1 MKTVISVT
9 TDRQKGGIAN
19 ALISLSRALK
29 LAGYRHIVLLPEAAT
44 ILPELEKQR
53 DVQVLCLPLFWL
65 KFHLFTRFFFCP
77 PIRAEIDKASAL
89 LVHNASLIKPV
100 SRWRRPHFFIS
111 HSGKLRHLEKAEHI
125 LFLTRS
131 AQRRAEEYFA
141 RLGLTPDSQPAKS
154 ILPHGFN
161 LPAGKADGK
170 TGKKTAN
177 HPVKIITAGRFV
189 AKKGFADLIDAAAI
203 LQQKNIPC
211 EIEIYG
217 TGQLESALAS
227 RISAAHLGNI
237 SVKGWAEDLSA
248 IFAEADI
255 FCLPSHEEPFGLILG
270 EAMLAGLPVIATRTD
285 GPVDILGQN
294 GERPDATLAFG
305 GVLAEAENPAALA
318 EAIEE
323 MVKNPDRRKKAG
335 LAGQHH
341 IHTNYSLKKQ
351 AERLKAILTS
361 AQR

>member
-1 MKTVISVT
+1 VKTVISVT

-29 LAGYRHIVLLPEAAT
+29 LAGYRHIVLLPEKAT
-44 ILPELEKQR
+44 ILSDLEKQS
-53 DVQVLCLPLFWL
+53 DVQVICLPLFWL
-65 KFHLFTRFFFCP
+65 KFHLFTRFIFCP
-77 PIRAEIDKASAL
+77 PIGVEIDKASGI

-100 SRWRRPHFFIS
+100 SRWRRPHFFIC

-141 RLGLTPDSQPAKS
+141 RAGQAPDSQPAKS
-154 ILPHGFN
+154 VLPHGFD
-161 LPAGKADGK
+161 LPARKIDRKAGR
-170 TGKKTAN
+170 KTAN
-177 HPVKIITAGRFV
+177 SPLKIVAAGRFV

-211 EIEIYG
+211 QIEIYG

-227 RISAAHLGNI
+227 RISAARLGNI
-237 SVKGWAEDLSA
+237 SLKGWAGDLSA
-248 IFAEADI
+248 TFAGADI

-285 GPVDILGQN
+285 GPVDILGQK
-294 GERPDATLAFG
+294 GDRPDATLAFG
-305 GVLAEAENPAALA
+305 GVLVDAENPAALA
-318 EAIEE
+318 EAIEG

-335 LAGQHH
+335 KAGQHH
-341 IHTNYSLKKQ
+341 IHTHYSLEKQ
-351 AERLKAILTS
+351 AERLKAILAS

>member
-77 PIRAEIDKASAL
+77 PIRAEIDKASAI

-141 RLGLTPDSQPAKS
+141 RLA
-154 ILPHGFN
+154 
-161 LPAGKADGK
+161 
-170 TGKKTAN
+170 
-177 HPVKIITAGRFV
+177 
-189 AKKGFADLIDAAAI
+189 
-203 LQQKNIPC
+203 
-211 EIEIYG
+211 
-217 TGQLESALAS
+217 
-227 RISAAHLGNI
+227 
-237 SVKGWAEDLSA
+237 
-248 IFAEADI
+248 
-255 FCLPSHEEPFGLILG
+255 
-270 EAMLAGLPVIATRTD
+270 
-285 GPVDILGQN
+285 
-294 GERPDATLAFG
+294 
-305 GVLAEAENPAALA
+305 
-318 EAIEE
+318 
-323 MVKNPDRRKKAG
+323 
-335 LAGQHH
+335 
-341 IHTNYSLKKQ
+341 
-351 AERLKAILTS
+351 
-361 AQR
+361 

>member
-77 PIRAEIDKASAL
+77 PIRAEIDKASAI

-111 HSGKLRHLEKAEHI
+111 HSGKSRHLEKAEHI

-154 ILPHGFN
+154 ILSHGFD
-161 LPAGKADGK
+161 LPARKIDEK

-177 HPVKIITAGRFV
+177 HPVKIIAAGRFV

-227 RISAAHLGNI
+227 RISAARLGNI

-294 GERPDATLAFG
+294 GERSDATLAFG
-305 GVLAEAENPAALA
+305 GVLVEAENPAALA

-323 MVKNPDRRKKAG
+323 MVKNPDGRKKAG

-351 AERLKAILTS
+351 AERLKSILAS